1 MVDMRRLSQDEK
13 LEFEMNIEGD
23 LLDTSNQQSMSR
35 VISVNTSK
43 QEDMLNVIQNNAMA
57 EIH

>member
-1 MVDMRRLSQDEK
+1 MVDMRRLSQDET